1 MVTKMSKSNTVRNIR
16 LNGEVTIPGDKSI
29 SHRAIMFGSLANGVT
44 KVSNFL
50 LGEDCLSTI
59 DCFRKLGVHIEVQN
73 ALVVVNGKGLSGLN
87 EPSSVLDVGN
97 SGTTAR
103 LMMGILSG
111 LPFHSVIIGD
121 ESIAKRPMKRVTK
134 PLKMMGA
141 LIDGRED
148 ATYTPISIRGG
159 GLKGIKY
166 QSPISSAQVKSS
178 ILLAGL
184 LANGTTVVTEP
195 EKSRDHTERM
205 LKAFGCK
212 LDIDGNTVTIS
223 GGQDLTSTDVIVP
236 GDISSAAFFLVAG
249 SIISNSEILLKNVGV
264 NPTRI
269 GIITVL
275 KRMGANITLE
285 NETIINGEPIAD
297 LRVKSAK
304 LKATVIGGE
313 EIPTCIDELP
323 ILALAAGLA
332 EGETIIKDAEELR
345 VKETDRIQTVVTELT
360 KLGVNIEATKDGM
373 IIQGNSSLKGAEVE
387 SHGDHRMGMML
398 SIASLI
404 ADGDTKINNTECI
417 AVSFPN
423 FKEQLNELIK

>member
-1 MVTKMSKSNTVRNIR
+1 MRNSQLEKIR
-16 LNGEVTIPGDKSI
+16 LVGDVIIPGDKSI
-29 SHRAIMFGSLANGVT
+29 SHRAIMFGSLAKGTT
-44 KVSNFL
+44 KITNFL

-59 DCFRKLGVHIEVQN
+59 ACFRKLGVQIEVTEDE
-73 ALVVVNGKGLSGLN
+73 VIVYGKGIEALK
-87 EPSSVLDVGN
+87 EPNAVLDVGN

-121 ESIAKRPMKRVTK
+121 ESIGKRPMKRVTK
-134 PLKMMGA
+134 PLKMMGTS
-141 LIDGRED
+141 IDGRED

-159 GLKGIKY
+159 SLNSISY
-166 QSPISSAQVKSS
+166 DSPVSSAQVKSS

-184 LANGTTVVTEP
+184 FANGTTVVTEP

-205 LKAFGCK
+205 LKAFGCE
-212 LDIDGNTVTIS
+212 LVVDGNTVSID
-223 GGQDLTSTDVIVP
+223 GNQELIATDVTVP

-249 SIISNSEILLKNVGV
+249 SIIPNSEILLKNVGV

-269 GIITVL
+269 GILTVL
-275 KRMGANITLE
+275 ERMGANITLE
-285 NETIINGEPIAD
+285 DEKVVNGEPIANI
-297 LRVKSAK
+297 RVKSSD
-304 LKATVIGGE
+304 LKSTIIGGA

-323 ILALAAGLA
+323 ILALAAALA
-332 EGETIIKDAEELR
+332 DGETIIKDAEELR

-360 KLGVNIEATKDGM
+360 NLGVSIEATKDGM
-373 IIQGNSSLKGAEVE
+373 IIQGNSSLIGANVN

-398 SIASLI
+398 SIAALL
-404 ADGDTKINNTECI
+404 AKGDTIIENTECI

>member
-1 MVTKMSKSNTVRNIR
+1 MRNSQLEKIR
-16 LNGEVTIPGDKSI
+16 LVGDVTIPGDKSI
-29 SHRAIMFGSLANGVT
+29 SHRAIMFGSLAKGT
-44 KVSNFL
+44 TRITNFL

-59 DCFRKLGVHIEVQN
+59 ACFRKLGVQIEVSEDE
-73 ALVVVNGKGLSGLN
+73 VVVYGKGIEGLK
-87 EPSSVLDVGN
+87 EAHEVLDVGN

-121 ESIAKRPMKRVTK
+121 ESIGKRPMKRVTK
-134 PLKMMGA
+134 PLKMMGTS
-141 LIDGRED
+141 IDGRED

-159 GLKGIKY
+159 SLNSISY
-166 QSPISSAQVKSS
+166 ASPVSSAQVKSS

-184 LANGTTVVTEP
+184 FAKGTTTVTEP

-205 LKAFGCK
+205 LKAFGCE
-212 LDIDGNTVTIS
+212 LVVDGNKVSIH
-223 GGQDLTSTDVIVP
+223 GNQELTATDVIVP

-249 SIISNSEILLKNVGV
+249 SIIPNSEILLKNVGV
-264 NPTRI
+264 NPTRT
-269 GIITVL
+269 GILTVL
-275 KRMGANITLE
+275 ERMGANITLE
-285 NETIINGEPIAD
+285 DEKVVNGEPIANI
-297 LRVKSAK
+297 RVKSSN
-304 LKATVIGGE
+304 LKSTVIGGA

-323 ILALAAGLA
+323 ILALAAALA
-332 EGETIIKDAEELR
+332 DGETIIKDAEELR

-360 KLGVNIEATKDGM
+360 NLGVSIEATKDGM
-373 IIQGNSSLKGAEVE
+373 IIQGNSSLIGANVN

-398 SIASLI
+398 SIAALL
-404 ADGDTKINNTECI
+404 AKGDTIIENTECI

>member
-1 MVTKMSKSNTVRNIR
+1 MMRNSQLEKIR
-16 LNGEVTIPGDKSI
+16 LVGDVTIPGDKSI
-29 SHRAIMFGSLANGVT
+29 SHRAIMFGSLAKGTT
-44 KVSNFL
+44 KITNFL

-59 DCFRKLGVHIEVQN
+59 ACFRKLGVQIEVSEDE
-73 ALVVVNGKGLSGLN
+73 VVVYGKGIEGLK
-87 EPSSVLDVGN
+87 EAHEVLDVGN

-121 ESIAKRPMKRVTK
+121 ESIGKRPMKRVTK
-134 PLKMMGA
+134 PLKMMGTS
-141 LIDGRED
+141 IDGRED

-159 GLKGIKY
+159 SLNSISY
-166 QSPISSAQVKSS
+166 ASPVSSAQVKSS

-184 LANGTTVVTEP
+184 FAKGTTTVTEP

-205 LKAFGCK
+205 LNAFGCE
-212 LDIDGNTVTIS
+212 LVVDGNKVSIN
-223 GGQDLTSTDVIVP
+223 GNQELTATDVIVP

-249 SIISNSEILLKNVGV
+249 SIVPNSEILLKNVGI
-264 NPTRI
+264 NPTRT
-269 GIITVL
+269 GILTVL
-275 KRMGANITLE
+275 ERMGANITLE
-285 NETIINGEPIAD
+285 DEKVVNGEPIANI
-297 LRVKSAK
+297 RVKSSN
-304 LKATVIGGE
+304 LKSTVIGGS

-323 ILALAAGLA
+323 ILALAAALA
-332 EGETIIKDAEELR
+332 DGETIIKDAEELR

-360 KLGVNIEATKDGM
+360 NLGVSIEATKDGM
-373 IIQGNSSLKGAEVE
+373 IIQGNSSLIGANVN

-398 SIASLI
+398 SIAALL
-404 ADGDTKINNTECI
+404 AKGDTIIENTECI

>member
-1 MVTKMSKSNTVRNIR
+1 MMRNSQLEKIR
-16 LNGEVTIPGDKSI
+16 LVGDVTIPGDKSI
-29 SHRAIMFGSLANGVT
+29 SHRAIMFGSLAKGTT
-44 KVSNFL
+44 KITNFL

-59 DCFRKLGVHIEVQN
+59 ACFRKLGVQIEVSEDE
-73 ALVVVNGKGLSGLN
+73 VVVYGKGIEGLK
-87 EPSSVLDVGN
+87 EAHEVLDVGN

-121 ESIAKRPMKRVTK
+121 ESIGKRPMKRVTK
-134 PLKMMGA
+134 PLKMMGTS
-141 LIDGRED
+141 IDGRED

-159 GLKGIKY
+159 SLNSISY
-166 QSPISSAQVKSS
+166 ASPVSSAQVKSS

-184 LANGTTVVTEP
+184 FAKGTTTVTEP

-205 LKAFGCK
+205 LKAFGCE
-212 LDIDGNTVTIS
+212 LVVNGNKVSIN
-223 GGQDLTSTDVIVP
+223 GNQVLTATDVIVP

-249 SIISNSEILLKNVGV
+249 SIVPNSEILLKNVGV
-264 NPTRI
+264 NPTRT
-269 GIITVL
+269 GILTVL
-275 KRMGANITLE
+275 ERMGANITLE
-285 NETIINGEPIAD
+285 DEKVVNGEPIANI
-297 LRVKSAK
+297 RVKSAN
-304 LKATVIGGE
+304 LKSTVIGGA

-323 ILALAAGLA
+323 ILALAAALA
-332 EGETIIKDAEELR
+332 DGETIIKDAEELR

-360 KLGVNIEATKDGM
+360 NLGVSIEATKDGM
-373 IIQGNSSLKGAEVE
+373 IIQGNSSLIGANVN

-398 SIASLI
+398 SIAALL
-404 ADGDTKINNTECI
+404 AKGDTIIENTECI

>member
-1 MVTKMSKSNTVRNIR
+1 MRNSQLEKIR
-16 LNGEVTIPGDKSI
+16 LVGDVTIPGDKSI
-29 SHRAIMFGSLANGVT
+29 SHRAIMFGSLAKGTT
-44 KVSNFL
+44 KITNFL

-59 DCFRKLGVHIEVQN
+59 ACFRKLGVQIEVSEDE
-73 ALVVVNGKGLSGLN
+73 VVVYGKGIEGLK
-87 EPSSVLDVGN
+87 EAHEVLDVGN

-121 ESIAKRPMKRVTK
+121 ESIGKRPMKRVTK
-134 PLKMMGA
+134 PLKMMGTS
-141 LIDGRED
+141 IDGRED

-159 GLKGIKY
+159 SLNSISY
-166 QSPISSAQVKSS
+166 ASPVSSAQVKSS

-184 LANGTTVVTEP
+184 FAKGTTTVTEP

-205 LKAFGCK
+205 LKAFGCE
-212 LDIDGNTVTIS
+212 LVVNGNKVSIN
-223 GGQDLTSTDVIVP
+223 GNQVLTATDVIVP

-249 SIISNSEILLKNVGV
+249 SIVPNSEILLKNVGV
-264 NPTRI
+264 NPTRT
-269 GIITVL
+269 GILTVL
-275 KRMGANITLE
+275 ERMGANITLE
-285 NETIINGEPIAD
+285 DEKVVNGEPIANI
-297 LRVKSAK
+297 RVKSAN
-304 LKATVIGGE
+304 LKSTVIGGA

-323 ILALAAGLA
+323 ILALAAALA
-332 EGETIIKDAEELR
+332 DGETIIKDAEELR

-360 KLGVNIEATKDGM
+360 NLGVSIEATKDGM
-373 IIQGNSSLKGAEVE
+373 IIQGNSSLIGANVN

-398 SIASLI
+398 SIAALL
-404 ADGDTKINNTECI
+404 AKGDTIIENTECI

>member
-1 MVTKMSKSNTVRNIR
+1 MRNSQLEKIR
-16 LNGEVTIPGDKSI
+16 LVGDVTIPGDKSI
-29 SHRAIMFGSLANGVT
+29 SHRAIMFGSLAKGTT
-44 KVSNFL
+44 KITNFL

-59 DCFRKLGVHIEVQN
+59 ACFRKLGVQIEVSEDE
-73 ALVVVNGKGLSGLN
+73 VVVYGKGIEGLK
-87 EPSSVLDVGN
+87 EAHEVLDVGN

-121 ESIAKRPMKRVTK
+121 ESIGKRPMKRVTK
-134 PLKMMGA
+134 PLKMMGTS
-141 LIDGRED
+141 IDGRED

-159 GLKGIKY
+159 SLNSISY
-166 QSPISSAQVKSS
+166 ASPVSSAQVKSS

-184 LANGTTVVTEP
+184 FANGTTTVTEP

-205 LKAFGCK
+205 LKAFGCE
-212 LDIDGNTVTIS
+212 LVVDGNKVSIN
-223 GGQDLTSTDVIVP
+223 GNQELTATDVIVP

-249 SIISNSEILLKNVGV
+249 SIVPNSEILLKNVGV
-264 NPTRI
+264 NPTRT
-269 GIITVL
+269 GILTVL
-275 KRMGANITLE
+275 ERMGANITLE
-285 NETIINGEPIAD
+285 DEKVVNGEPIANI
-297 LRVKSAK
+297 RVKSSN
-304 LKATVIGGE
+304 LKATVIGGA

-323 ILALAAGLA
+323 ILALAAALA
-332 EGETIIKDAEELR
+332 DGETIIKDAEELR

-360 KLGVNIEATKDGM
+360 NLGVSIEATKDGM
-373 IIQGNSSLKGAEVE
+373 IIQGNSSLIGANVN

-398 SIASLI
+398 SIAALL
-404 ADGDTKINNTECI
+404 AKGDTIIENTECI

>member
-1 MVTKMSKSNTVRNIR
+1 MRNSQLDKIR
-16 LNGEVTIPGDKSI
+16 LVGDVTIPGDKSI
-29 SHRAIMFGSLANGVT
+29 SHRAIMFGSLAKGTT
-44 KVSNFL
+44 KVTNFL

-59 DCFRKLGVHIEVQN
+59 ACFRKLGVQIEVSEDE
-73 ALVVVNGKGLSGLN
+73 VVVYGKGIEGLK
-87 EPSSVLDVGN
+87 EAHEVLDVGN

-121 ESIAKRPMKRVTK
+121 ESIGKRPMKRVTK
-134 PLKMMGA
+134 PLKMMGTS
-141 LIDGRED
+141 IDGRED

-159 GLKGIKY
+159 SLNSISY
-166 QSPISSAQVKSS
+166 ASPVSSAQVKSS

-184 LANGTTVVTEP
+184 FAKGTTTVTEP

-205 LKAFGCK
+205 LKAFGCE
-212 LDIDGNTVTIS
+212 LVVDGNKVSIN
-223 GGQDLTSTDVIVP
+223 GNQELTATDVIVP

-249 SIISNSEILLKNVGV
+249 SIVPNSEILLKNVGV
-264 NPTRI
+264 NPTRT
-269 GIITVL
+269 GILTVL
-275 KRMGANITLE
+275 ERMGADITLE
-285 NETIINGEPIAD
+285 DEKVVNGEPIANI
-297 LRVKSAK
+297 RVKSSS
-304 LKATVIGGE
+304 LKSTVIGGA

-323 ILALAAGLA
+323 ILALAAALA
-332 EGETIIKDAEELR
+332 DGETIIKDAEELR

-360 KLGVNIEATKDGM
+360 NLGVSIEATKDGM
-373 IIQGNSSLKGAEVE
+373 IIQGNSSLIGANVN

-398 SIASLI
+398 SIAALL
-404 ADGDTKINNTECI
+404 AKGDTIIENTECI

>member
-1 MVTKMSKSNTVRNIR
+1 MRNSQLEKIR
-16 LNGEVTIPGDKSI
+16 LVGDVTIPGDKSI
-29 SHRAIMFGSLANGVT
+29 SHRAIMFGSLANGTT
-44 KVSNFL
+44 KITNFL

-59 DCFRKLGVHIEVQN
+59 ACFRKLGVQIEVTEDEV
-73 ALVVVNGKGLSGLN
+73 AVYGKGIKGLK
-87 EPSSVLDVGN
+87 EAQEVLDVGN

-121 ESIAKRPMKRVTK
+121 ESIGKRPMKRVTK
-134 PLKMMGA
+134 PLKMMGTS
-141 LIDGRED
+141 IDGRED

-159 GLKGIKY
+159 SLNSISY
-166 QSPISSAQVKSS
+166 ASPVSSAQVKSS

-184 LANGTTVVTEP
+184 FAKGTTTVTEP

-205 LKAFGCK
+205 LKAFGCE
-212 LDIDGNTVTIS
+212 LVVDGNKVSIN
-223 GGQDLTSTDVIVP
+223 GNQELTATDVIVP

-249 SIISNSEILLKNVGV
+249 SIVPNSEILLKNVGV
-264 NPTRI
+264 NPTRT
-269 GIITVL
+269 GILTVL
-275 KRMGANITLE
+275 ERMGANITLE
-285 NETIINGEPIAD
+285 DEKVVNGEPIANI
-297 LRVKSAK
+297 RVKSSN
-304 LKATVIGGE
+304 LKSTVIGGA

-323 ILALAAGLA
+323 ILALAAALA
-332 EGETIIKDAEELR
+332 DGETIIKDAEELR

-360 KLGVNIEATKDGM
+360 NLGVSIEATKDGM
-373 IIQGNSSLKGAEVE
+373 IIQGNSSLIGANVN

-398 SIASLI
+398 SIAALL
-404 ADGDTKINNTECI
+404 AKGDTIIENTECI

>member
-1 MVTKMSKSNTVRNIR
+1 MMRNSQLEKIR
-16 LNGEVTIPGDKSI
+16 LVGDVTIPGDKSI
-29 SHRAIMFGSLANGVT
+29 SHRAIMFGSLAKGTT
-44 KVSNFL
+44 KITNFL

-59 DCFRKLGVHIEVQN
+59 ACFKKLGVQIEVSEDE
-73 ALVVVNGKGLSGLN
+73 VVVYGKGIEGLK
-87 EPSSVLDVGN
+87 EAHEVLDVGN

-121 ESIAKRPMKRVTK
+121 GSIGKRPMKRVTK
-134 PLKMMGA
+134 PLKMMGTS
-141 LIDGRED
+141 IDGRED

-159 GLKGIKY
+159 SLNSISY
-166 QSPISSAQVKSS
+166 ASPVSSAQVKSS

-184 LANGTTVVTEP
+184 FTKGTTTVTEP

-205 LKAFGCK
+205 LKAFGCE
-212 LDIDGNTVTIS
+212 LVVDGNKVSIH
-223 GGQDLTSTDVIVP
+223 GNQELTATDVIVP

-249 SIISNSEILLKNVGV
+249 SIVPNSEILLKNVGV
-264 NPTRI
+264 NPTRT
-269 GIITVL
+269 GILTVL
-275 KRMGANITLE
+275 ERMGANITLE
-285 NETIINGEPIAD
+285 NEKVVNGEPIANI
-297 LRVKSAK
+297 RVKSSN
-304 LKATVIGGE
+304 LKSTVIGGA

-323 ILALAAGLA
+323 ILALAAALA
-332 EGETIIKDAEELR
+332 DGETIIKDAEELR

-360 KLGVNIEATKDGM
+360 NLGVSIEATKDGM
-373 IIQGNSSLKGAEVE
+373 IIQGNSSLIGANVN

-398 SIASLI
+398 SIAALL
-404 ADGDTKINNTECI
+404 AKGDTIIENTECI

>member
-1 MVTKMSKSNTVRNIR
+1 MRNSQLEKIR
-16 LNGEVTIPGDKSI
+16 LVGDVTIPGDKSI
-29 SHRAIMFGSLANGVT
+29 SHRAIMFGSLAKGTT
-44 KVSNFL
+44 KVTNFL

-59 DCFRKLGVHIEVQN
+59 ACFRKLGVQIEVSEDE
-73 ALVVVNGKGLSGLN
+73 VVVYGKGIEGLK
-87 EPSSVLDVGN
+87 EAHEVLDVGN

-121 ESIAKRPMKRVTK
+121 ESIGKRPMKRVTK
-134 PLKMMGA
+134 PLKMMGTS
-141 LIDGRED
+141 IDGRED

-159 GLKGIKY
+159 SLNSISY
-166 QSPISSAQVKSS
+166 ASPVSSAQVKSS

-184 LANGTTVVTEP
+184 FAKGTTTVTEP

-205 LKAFGCK
+205 LKAFGCE
-212 LDIDGNTVTIS
+212 LVVDGNKVSIN
-223 GGQDLTSTDVIVP
+223 GNQELTATDVIVP

-249 SIISNSEILLKNVGV
+249 SIVPNSEILLKNVGV
-264 NPTRI
+264 NPTRT
-269 GIITVL
+269 GILTVL
-275 KRMGANITLE
+275 ERMGADITLE
-285 NETIINGEPIAD
+285 DEKVVNGEPIANI
-297 LRVKSAK
+297 RVKSSS
-304 LKATVIGGE
+304 LKSTVIGGA

-323 ILALAAGLA
+323 ILALAAALA
-332 EGETIIKDAEELR
+332 NGETIIKDAEELR

-360 KLGVNIEATKDGM
+360 NLGVSIEATKDGM
-373 IIQGNSSLKGAEVE
+373 IIQGNSSLIGANVN

-398 SIASLI
+398 SIAALL
-404 ADGDTKINNTECI
+404 AKGDTIIENTECI

>member
-1 MVTKMSKSNTVRNIR
+1 MRNSQLEKIR
-16 LNGEVTIPGDKSI
+16 LVGDVTIPGDKSI
-29 SHRAIMFGSLANGVT
+29 SHRAIMFGSLAKGTT
-44 KVSNFL
+44 KITNFL

-59 DCFRKLGVHIEVQN
+59 ACFRKLGVQIEVSEDE
-73 ALVVVNGKGLSGLN
+73 VVVYGKGIEGLK
-87 EPSSVLDVGN
+87 EAHEVLDVGN

-121 ESIAKRPMKRVTK
+121 ESIGKRPMKRVTK
-134 PLKMMGA
+134 PLKMMGTS
-141 LIDGRED
+141 IDGRED

-159 GLKGIKY
+159 SLNSISY
-166 QSPISSAQVKSS
+166 ASPVSSAQVKSS

-184 LANGTTVVTEP
+184 FTKGTTTVTEP

-205 LKAFGCK
+205 LKAFGCE
-212 LDIDGNTVTIS
+212 LVVDGNKVSIH
-223 GGQDLTSTDVIVP
+223 GNQELTATDVIVP

-249 SIISNSEILLKNVGV
+249 SIVPNSEILLKNVGV
-264 NPTRI
+264 NPTRT
-269 GIITVL
+269 GILTVL
-275 KRMGANITLE
+275 ERMGANITLE
-285 NETIINGEPIAD
+285 DEKVVNGEPIANI
-297 LRVKSAK
+297 RVKSSN
-304 LKATVIGGE
+304 LKSTVIGGA

-323 ILALAAGLA
+323 ILALAAALA
-332 EGETIIKDAEELR
+332 DGETIIKDAEELR

-360 KLGVNIEATKDGM
+360 NLGVSIEATKDGM
-373 IIQGNSSLKGAEVE
+373 IIQGNSSLIGANVN

-398 SIASLI
+398 SIAELL
-404 ADGDTKINNTECI
+404 AKGDTIIENTECI

>member
-1 MVTKMSKSNTVRNIR
+1 MMRNSQLEKIR
-16 LNGEVTIPGDKSI
+16 LVGDVTIPGDKSI
-29 SHRAIMFGSLANGVT
+29 SHRAIMFGSLAKGTT
-44 KVSNFL
+44 KITNFL

-59 DCFRKLGVHIEVQN
+59 ACFRKLGVQIDVSEDE
-73 ALVVVNGKGLSGLN
+73 VVVYGKGIEGLKEAN
-87 EPSSVLDVGN
+87 EVLDVGN

-121 ESIAKRPMKRVTK
+121 ESIGKRPMKRVTK
-134 PLKMMGA
+134 PLKMMGTS
-141 LIDGRED
+141 IDGRED

-159 GLKGIKY
+159 SLNSISY
-166 QSPISSAQVKSS
+166 ASPVSSAQVKSS

-184 LANGTTVVTEP
+184 FANGTTTLTEP

-205 LKAFGCK
+205 LKAFGCE
-212 LDIDGNTVTIS
+212 LVVDGNKVSII
-223 GGQDLTSTDVIVP
+223 GNQELTATDVIVP

-249 SIISNSEILLKNVGV
+249 SIVPNSEILLKNVGV
-264 NPTRI
+264 NPTRT
-269 GIITVL
+269 GILTVL
-275 KRMGANITLE
+275 ERMGANLTLE
-285 NETIINGEPIAD
+285 DEKVVNGEPIANI
-297 LRVKSAK
+297 RVKSSK
-304 LKATVIGGE
+304 LRSTVIGGA

-323 ILALAAGLA
+323 ILALAAALA
-332 EGETIIKDAEELR
+332 DGETIIKDAEELR

-360 KLGVNIEATKDGM
+360 NLGVSIEATKDGM
-373 IIQGNSSLKGAEVE
+373 IIQGNSSLIGANVN

-398 SIASLI
+398 SIAALL
-404 ADGDTKINNTECI
+404 AKGDTIIENTECI

>member
-1 MVTKMSKSNTVRNIR
+1 MRNSQLEKIR
-16 LNGEVTIPGDKSI
+16 LVGEVTIPGDKSI
-29 SHRAIMFGSLANGVT
+29 SHRAIMFGSLAKGTT
-44 KVSNFL
+44 KVTNFL

-59 DCFRKLGVHIEVQN
+59 ACFRKLGVQIDVSEDE
-73 ALVVVNGKGLSGLN
+73 VVVYGKGIKELN
-87 EPSSVLDVGN
+87 EPNAVLDVGN

-121 ESIAKRPMKRVTK
+121 ESIGKRPMKRVTK

-141 LIDGRED
+141 SIDGRED

-159 GLKGIKY
+159 SLNSISY
-166 QSPISSAQVKSS
+166 ASPVSSAQVKSS

-184 LANGTTVVTEP
+184 FANGTTVVTEP

-205 LKAFGCK
+205 LEAFGCE
-212 LDIDGNTVTIS
+212 LEVGGNTVSIN
-223 GGQDLTSTDVIVP
+223 GNQELIATDVIVP

-249 SIISNSEILLKNVGV
+249 SIVPNSEILLKNVGV
-264 NPTRI
+264 NPTRT
-269 GIITVL
+269 GILTVL
-275 KRMGANITLE
+275 ERMGANITLE
-285 NETIINGEPIAD
+285 DEKVVNGEPIANI
-297 LRVKSAK
+297 RVKSSN
-304 LKATVIGGE
+304 LKSTVIGGA

-323 ILALAAGLA
+323 ILALAAAIA

-360 KLGVNIEATKDGM
+360 NLGVSIEATKDGM
-373 IIQGNSSLKGAEVE
+373 IIQGNSSLKGANVH

-398 SIASLI
+398 SIAALLAKGETI
-404 ADGDTKINNTECI
+404 IENTECI

-423 FKEQLNELIK
+423 FKEQLNDLIK

>member
-1 MVTKMSKSNTVRNIR
+1 MMRNSQLEKIR
-16 LNGEVTIPGDKSI
+16 LVGDVTIPGDKSI
-29 SHRAIMFGSLANGVT
+29 SHRAIMFGSLAKGTT
-44 KVSNFL
+44 KITNFL

-59 DCFRKLGVHIEVQN
+59 ACFRKLGVQIEVTEDE
-73 ALVVVNGKGLSGLN
+73 VIVYGKGIEGLK
-87 EPSSVLDVGN
+87 EAHEVLDVGN

-121 ESIAKRPMKRVTK
+121 ESIGKRPMKRVTK
-134 PLKMMGA
+134 PLKMMGTS
-141 LIDGRED
+141 IDGRED

-159 GLKGIKY
+159 SLNSISY
-166 QSPISSAQVKSS
+166 ASPVSSAQVKSS

-184 LANGTTVVTEP
+184 FAKGTTTVTEP

-205 LKAFGCK
+205 LKAFGCE
-212 LDIDGNTVTIS
+212 LEVDGNKVSIN
-223 GGQDLTSTDVIVP
+223 GNQELTATDVIVP

-249 SIISNSEILLKNVGV
+249 SIVPNSEILLKNVGV
-264 NPTRI
+264 NPTRT
-269 GIITVL
+269 GILTVL
-275 KRMGANITLE
+275 ERMGANITLE
-285 NETIINGEPIAD
+285 DEKVVNGEPIANI
-297 LRVKSAK
+297 RVKSSD
-304 LKATVIGGE
+304 LKSTVIGGA

-323 ILALAAGLA
+323 ILALAAALA
-332 EGETIIKDAEELR
+332 DGETIIKDAEELR

-360 KLGVNIEATKDGM
+360 NLGVSIEATKDGM
-373 IIQGNSSLKGAEVE
+373 IIQGNSSLIGANVN

-398 SIASLI
+398 SIAALL
-404 ADGDTKINNTECI
+404 AKGDTIIENTDCI

>member
-1 MVTKMSKSNTVRNIR
+1 MRNSQLEKIR
-16 LNGEVTIPGDKSI
+16 LVGDVTIPGDKSI
-29 SHRAIMFGSLANGVT
+29 SHRAIMFGSLAKGTT
-44 KVSNFL
+44 KITNFL

-59 DCFRKLGVHIEVQN
+59 ACFRKLGVQIEVTEDE
-73 ALVVVNGKGLSGLN
+73 VIVYGKGIEGLK
-87 EPSSVLDVGN
+87 EAHEVLDVGN

-121 ESIAKRPMKRVTK
+121 ESIGKRPMKRVTK
-134 PLKMMGA
+134 PLKMMGTS
-141 LIDGRED
+141 IDGRED

-159 GLKGIKY
+159 SLNSISY
-166 QSPISSAQVKSS
+166 ASPVSSAQVKSS

-184 LANGTTVVTEP
+184 FAKGTTTVTEP

-205 LKAFGCK
+205 LKAFGCE
-212 LDIDGNTVTIS
+212 LEVDGNKVSIN
-223 GGQDLTSTDVIVP
+223 GNQELTATDVIVP

-249 SIISNSEILLKNVGV
+249 SIVPNSEILLKNVGV
-264 NPTRI
+264 NPTRT
-269 GIITVL
+269 GILTVL
-275 KRMGANITLE
+275 ERMGANITLE
-285 NETIINGEPIAD
+285 DEKVVNGEPIANI
-297 LRVKSAK
+297 RVKSSD
-304 LKATVIGGE
+304 LKSTVIGGA

-323 ILALAAGLA
+323 ILALAAALA
-332 EGETIIKDAEELR
+332 DGETIIKDAEELR

-360 KLGVNIEATKDGM
+360 NLGVSIEATKDGM
-373 IIQGNSSLKGAEVE
+373 IIQGNSSLIGANVN

-398 SIASLI
+398 SIAALL
-404 ADGDTKINNTECI
+404 AKGDTIIENTDCI

>member
-1 MVTKMSKSNTVRNIR
+1 MTMMRNSQLEKIR
-16 LNGEVTIPGDKSI
+16 LVGDVTIPGDKSI
-29 SHRAIMFGSLANGVT
+29 SHRAIMFGSLAKGTT
-44 KVSNFL
+44 KITNFL

-59 DCFRKLGVHIEVQN
+59 ACFRKLGVQIEVSEDE
-73 ALVVVNGKGLSGLN
+73 VVVYGKGIEGLK
-87 EPSSVLDVGN
+87 EAHEVLDVGN

-121 ESIAKRPMKRVTK
+121 ESIGKRPMKRVTK
-134 PLKMMGA
+134 PLKMMGTS
-141 LIDGRED
+141 IDGRED

-159 GLKGIKY
+159 SLNSISY
-166 QSPISSAQVKSS
+166 ASPVSSAQVKSS

-184 LANGTTVVTEP
+184 FANGTTTVTEP

-205 LKAFGCK
+205 LKAFGCE
-212 LDIDGNTVTIS
+212 LVVDGNKVSIN
-223 GGQDLTSTDVIVP
+223 GNQELTATDVIVP

-249 SIISNSEILLKNVGV
+249 SIVPNSEILLKNVGV
-264 NPTRI
+264 NPTRT
-269 GIITVL
+269 GILTVL
-275 KRMGANITLE
+275 ERMGANITLE
-285 NETIINGEPIAD
+285 DEKVVNGEPIANI
-297 LRVKSAK
+297 RVKSSN
-304 LKATVIGGE
+304 LKATVIGGA

-323 ILALAAGLA
+323 ILALAAALA
-332 EGETIIKDAEELR
+332 DGETIIKDAEELR

-360 KLGVNIEATKDGM
+360 NLGVSIEATKDGM
-373 IIQGNSSLKGAEVE
+373 IIQGNSSLIGANVN

-398 SIASLI
+398 SIAALL
-404 ADGDTKINNTECI
+404 AKGDTIIENTECI

>member
-1 MVTKMSKSNTVRNIR
+1 MRNTQLEKIR
-16 LNGEVTIPGDKSI
+16 LVGDVTIPGDKSI
-29 SHRAIMFGSLANGVT
+29 SHRAIMFGSLAKGTT
-44 KVSNFL
+44 KITNFL

-59 DCFRKLGVHIEVQN
+59 ACFRKLGVQIEVSEDE
-73 ALVVVNGKGLSGLN
+73 VVVYGKGIEELK
-87 EPSSVLDVGN
+87 EAHEVLDVGN

-121 ESIAKRPMKRVTK
+121 ESIGKRPMKRVTK
-134 PLKMMGA
+134 PLKMMGTS
-141 LIDGRED
+141 IDGRED

-159 GLKGIKY
+159 SLNSISY
-166 QSPISSAQVKSS
+166 ASPVSSAQVKSS

-184 LANGTTVVTEP
+184 FAKGTTTVTEP

-205 LKAFGCK
+205 LKAFGCE
-212 LDIDGNTVTIS
+212 LEVDGNKVSIN
-223 GGQDLTSTDVIVP
+223 GNQELTATDVIVP

-249 SIISNSEILLKNVGV
+249 SIVPNSEILLKNVGV
-264 NPTRI
+264 NPTRK
-269 GIITVL
+269 GILTVL
-275 KRMGANITLE
+275 ERMGANITLE
-285 NETIINGEPIAD
+285 DEKVVNGEPIANI
-297 LRVKSAK
+297 RVKSSN
-304 LKATVIGGE
+304 LKSTVIGGA

-323 ILALAAGLA
+323 ILALAAALA
-332 EGETIIKDAEELR
+332 DGETIIKDAEELR

-360 KLGVNIEATKDGM
+360 NLGVSIEATKDGM
-373 IIQGNSSLKGAEVE
+373 IIQGNSSLIGANVN

-398 SIASLI
+398 SIAALL
-404 ADGDTKINNTECI
+404 AKGDTIIENTECI

>member
-1 MVTKMSKSNTVRNIR
+1 MNNSHSNHKVS
-16 LNGEVTIPGDKSI
+16 LVGEVTIPGDKSI
-29 SHRAIMFGSLANGVT
+29 SHRAIMFGSLATGVT
-44 KVSNFL
+44 KVTNFL

-59 DCFRKLGVHIEVQN
+59 DCFRKLGVHIDVQKDEV
-73 ALVVVNGKGLSGLN
+73 LVYGNGIEGLKES
-87 EPSSVLDVGN
+87 ESVLDVGN

-103 LMMGILSG
+103 LLMGIISG

-121 ESIAKRPMKRVTK
+121 ESIGKRPMKRVTK
-134 PLKMMGA
+134 PLKMMGSQ
-141 LIDGRED
+141 IDGRVD

-159 GLKGIKY
+159 QLKGISY
-166 QSPISSAQVKSS
+166 ESPVSSAQVKSS

-184 LANGTTVVTEP
+184 FAEGTTIVSEP

-205 LKAFGCK
+205 LKAFGCE
-212 LDIDGNTVTIS
+212 LEVSGNTVSIT
-223 GGQDLTSTDVIVP
+223 GGQQLQAANVTVP

-249 SIISNSEILLKNVGV
+249 SIIPNSEILLKNVGV

-269 GIITVL
+269 GILTVL
-275 KRMGANITLE
+275 DRMGADITLE
-285 NETIINGEPIAD
+285 NEKVVNGEPIAD

-304 LKATVIGGE
+304 LKGTIIGGE

-323 ILALAAGLA
+323 ILALAASQA

-360 KLGVNIEATKDGM
+360 KLGVSIEATKDGM
-373 IIQGNSSLKGAEVE
+373 IIQGSNKALNGANVA

-398 SIASLI
+398 SVASLL
-404 ADGDTKINNTECI
+404 ADGETFIENTECI

-423 FKEQLNELIK
+423 FKEQLQKLLK

>member
-1 MVTKMSKSNTVRNIR
+1 MRNTQLEKIR
-16 LNGEVTIPGDKSI
+16 LVGDVTIPGDKSI
-29 SHRAIMFGSLANGVT
+29 SHRAIMFGSLAKGTT
-44 KVSNFL
+44 KITNFL

-59 DCFRKLGVHIEVQN
+59 ACFRKLGVQIEVSEDE
-73 ALVVVNGKGLSGLN
+73 VVVYGKGIEELK
-87 EPSSVLDVGN
+87 EAHEVLDVGN

-121 ESIAKRPMKRVTK
+121 ESIGKRPMKRVTK
-134 PLKMMGA
+134 PLKMMGTS
-141 LIDGRED
+141 IDGRED

-159 GLKGIKY
+159 SLNSISY
-166 QSPISSAQVKSS
+166 ASPVSSAQVKSS

-184 LANGTTVVTEP
+184 FAKGTTTVTEP

-205 LKAFGCK
+205 LKAFGCE
-212 LDIDGNTVTIS
+212 LEVDGNKVSIN
-223 GGQDLTSTDVIVP
+223 GNQELTATDVIVP

-249 SIISNSEILLKNVGV
+249 SIVPNSEILLKNVGV
-264 NPTRI
+264 NPTRK
-269 GIITVL
+269 GILTVL
-275 KRMGANITLE
+275 ERMGANITLE
-285 NETIINGEPIAD
+285 DENVVNGEPIANI
-297 LRVKSAK
+297 RVKSSN
-304 LKATVIGGE
+304 LKSTVIGGA

-323 ILALAAGLA
+323 ILALAAALA
-332 EGETIIKDAEELR
+332 DGETIIKDAEELR

-360 KLGVNIEATKDGM
+360 NLGVSIEATKDGM
-373 IIQGNSSLKGAEVE
+373 IIQGNSSLIGANVN

-398 SIASLI
+398 SIAALL
-404 ADGDTKINNTECI
+404 AKGDTIIENTECI

>member
-1 MVTKMSKSNTVRNIR
+1 MMRNSQLEKIR
-16 LNGEVTIPGDKSI
+16 LVGDVTIPGDKSI
-29 SHRAIMFGSLANGVT
+29 SHRAIMFGSLAKGT
-44 KVSNFL
+44 TRITNFL

-59 DCFRKLGVHIEVQN
+59 ACFRKLGVQIEVSEDE
-73 ALVVVNGKGLSGLN
+73 VVVYGKGIEGLK
-87 EPSSVLDVGN
+87 EAHEVLDVGN

-121 ESIAKRPMKRVTK
+121 ESIGKRPMKRVTK
-134 PLKMMGA
+134 PLKMMGTS
-141 LIDGRED
+141 IDGRED

-159 GLKGIKY
+159 SLNSISY
-166 QSPISSAQVKSS
+166 ASPVSSAQVKSS

-184 LANGTTVVTEP
+184 FAKGTTTVTEP

-205 LKAFGCK
+205 LKAFGCE
-212 LDIDGNTVTIS
+212 LVVDGNKVSIH
-223 GGQDLTSTDVIVP
+223 GNQELTATDVIVP

-249 SIISNSEILLKNVGV
+249 SIIPNSEILLKNVGV
-264 NPTRI
+264 NPTRT
-269 GIITVL
+269 GILTVL
-275 KRMGANITLE
+275 ERMGANITLE
-285 NETIINGEPIAD
+285 DEKVVNGEPIANI
-297 LRVKSAK
+297 RVKSSN
-304 LKATVIGGE
+304 LKSTVIGGA

-323 ILALAAGLA
+323 ILALAAALA
-332 EGETIIKDAEELR
+332 DGETIIKDAEELR

-360 KLGVNIEATKDGM
+360 NLGVSIEATKDGM
-373 IIQGNSSLKGAEVE
+373 IIQGNSSLIGANVN

-398 SIASLI
+398 SIAALL
-404 ADGDTKINNTECI
+404 AKGDTIIENTECI

>member
-1 MVTKMSKSNTVRNIR
+1 MMRNSQLEKIR
-16 LNGEVTIPGDKSI
+16 LVGDVTIPGDKSI
-29 SHRAIMFGSLANGVT
+29 SHRAIMFGSLANGTT
-44 KVSNFL
+44 KITNFL

-59 DCFRKLGVHIEVQN
+59 ACFRKLGVQIEVTEDEV
-73 ALVVVNGKGLSGLN
+73 AVYGKGIKGLK
-87 EPSSVLDVGN
+87 EAQEVLDVGN

-121 ESIAKRPMKRVTK
+121 ESIGKRPMKRVTK
-134 PLKMMGA
+134 PLKMMGTS
-141 LIDGRED
+141 IDGRED

-159 GLKGIKY
+159 SLNSISY
-166 QSPISSAQVKSS
+166 ASPVSSAQVKSS

-184 LANGTTVVTEP
+184 FAKGTTTVTEP

-205 LKAFGCK
+205 LKAFGCE
-212 LDIDGNTVTIS
+212 LVVDGNKVSIN
-223 GGQDLTSTDVIVP
+223 GNQELTATDVIVP

-249 SIISNSEILLKNVGV
+249 SIVPNSEILLKNVGV
-264 NPTRI
+264 NPTRT
-269 GIITVL
+269 GILTVL
-275 KRMGANITLE
+275 ERMGANITLE
-285 NETIINGEPIAD
+285 DEKVVNGEPIANI
-297 LRVKSAK
+297 RVKSSN
-304 LKATVIGGE
+304 LKSTVIGGA

-323 ILALAAGLA
+323 ILALAAALA
-332 EGETIIKDAEELR
+332 DGETIIKDAEELR

-360 KLGVNIEATKDGM
+360 NLGVSIEATKDGM
-373 IIQGNSSLKGAEVE
+373 IIQGNSSLIGANVN

-398 SIASLI
+398 SIAALL
-404 ADGDTKINNTECI
+404 AKGDTIIENTECI

>member
-1 MVTKMSKSNTVRNIR
+1 MRNTQLEKIR
-16 LNGEVTIPGDKSI
+16 LVGDVTIPGDKSI
-29 SHRAIMFGSLANGVT
+29 SHRAIMFGSLAKGTT
-44 KVSNFL
+44 KITNFL

-59 DCFRKLGVHIEVQN
+59 ACFRKLGVQIEVSEDE
-73 ALVVVNGKGLSGLN
+73 VVVYGKGIEGLK
-87 EPSSVLDVGN
+87 EAHEVLDVGN

-121 ESIAKRPMKRVTK
+121 ESIGKRPMKRVTK
-134 PLKMMGA
+134 PLKMMGTS
-141 LIDGRED
+141 IDGRED

-159 GLKGIKY
+159 SLNSISY
-166 QSPISSAQVKSS
+166 ASPVSSAQVKSS

-184 LANGTTVVTEP
+184 FAKGTTTVTEP

-205 LKAFGCK
+205 LKAFGCE
-212 LDIDGNTVTIS
+212 LEVDGNKVSIN
-223 GGQDLTSTDVIVP
+223 GNQELTATDVIVP

-249 SIISNSEILLKNVGV
+249 SIVPNSEILLKNVGV
-264 NPTRI
+264 NPTRK
-269 GIITVL
+269 GILTVL
-275 KRMGANITLE
+275 ERMGANITLE
-285 NETIINGEPIAD
+285 DEKVVNGEPIANI
-297 LRVKSAK
+297 RVKSSN
-304 LKATVIGGE
+304 LKSTVIGGA

-323 ILALAAGLA
+323 ILALAAALA
-332 EGETIIKDAEELR
+332 DGETIIKDAEELR

-360 KLGVNIEATKDGM
+360 NLGVSIEATKDGM
-373 IIQGNSSLKGAEVE
+373 IIQGNSSLIGANVN

-398 SIASLI
+398 SIAALL
-404 ADGDTKINNTECI
+404 AKGDTIIENTECI

>member
-1 MVTKMSKSNTVRNIR
+1 MKNSQLEKIR
-16 LNGEVTIPGDKSI
+16 LVGDVTIPGDKSI
-29 SHRAIMFGSLANGVT
+29 SHRAIMFGSLAKGTT
-44 KVSNFL
+44 KITNFL

-59 DCFRKLGVHIEVQN
+59 ACFRKLGVQIKVSEDE
-73 ALVVVNGKGLSGLN
+73 VVVYGKGIEGLK
-87 EPSSVLDVGN
+87 EAHEVLDVGN

-121 ESIAKRPMKRVTK
+121 GSIGKRPMKRVTK
-134 PLKMMGA
+134 PLKMMGTS
-141 LIDGRED
+141 IDGREE

-159 GLKGIKY
+159 SLNSISY
-166 QSPISSAQVKSS
+166 ASPVSSAQVKSS

-184 LANGTTVVTEP
+184 FTKGTTTVTEP

-205 LKAFGCK
+205 LKAFGCE
-212 LDIDGNTVTIS
+212 LVVDGNKVSIH
-223 GGQDLTSTDVIVP
+223 GNQELTATDVIVP

-249 SIISNSEILLKNVGV
+249 SIVPNSEILLKNVGV
-264 NPTRI
+264 NPTRT
-269 GIITVL
+269 GILTVL
-275 KRMGANITLE
+275 ERMGANITLE
-285 NETIINGEPIAD
+285 NQKVVNGEPIANI
-297 LRVKSAK
+297 RVKSSN
-304 LKATVIGGE
+304 LKSTVIGGA

-323 ILALAAGLA
+323 ILALAAALA
-332 EGETIIKDAEELR
+332 DGETIIKDAEELR

-360 KLGVNIEATKDGM
+360 NLGVSIEATKDGM
-373 IIQGNSSLKGAEVE
+373 IIQGNSSLIGANVN

-398 SIASLI
+398 SIAALL
-404 ADGDTKINNTECI
+404 AKGDTIIENTECI